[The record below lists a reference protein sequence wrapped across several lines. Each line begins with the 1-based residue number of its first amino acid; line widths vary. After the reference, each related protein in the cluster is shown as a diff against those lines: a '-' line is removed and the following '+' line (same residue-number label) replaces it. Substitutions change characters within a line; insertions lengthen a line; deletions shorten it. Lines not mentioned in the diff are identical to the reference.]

1 MPICKGFTTALQLP
15 MLVTSFKKKLSLLK
29 TGTPLLF
36 VAGGLAARVEHYGVY
51 GKDGNLAL

>member
-1 MPICKGFTTALQLP
+1 
-15 MLVTSFKKKLSLLK
+15 MLSHF

-36 VAGGLAARVEHYGVY
+36 VAVGLAVRVENYGVY